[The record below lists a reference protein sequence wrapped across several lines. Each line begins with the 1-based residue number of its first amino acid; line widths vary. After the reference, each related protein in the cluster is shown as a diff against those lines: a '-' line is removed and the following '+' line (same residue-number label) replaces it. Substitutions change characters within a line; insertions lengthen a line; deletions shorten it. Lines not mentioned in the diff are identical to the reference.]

1 MSTNGEQGK
10 VVASI
15 TVSLDGY
22 VTGPDD
28 RPGQGLGVGGER
40 LHYWVMGGP
49 WAYETDHEPG
59 AGMGEADREY
69 YDLLLQGQ
77 SAGICGRGMYD
88 SAGAWGGTNPFPGT
102 LVVLTHRT
110 EDQPV
115 ESTGFVMVDGF
126 DARFDGLERR
136 IDRLEGRMDRLEIR
150 MDALD
155 AKIDRFREELSARI
169 LEAASQF
176 GARITDLELRL
187 SERMGG
193 IEARMSRLEMR
204 MERNLQ
210 WTVGVNLALWSTIL
224 VAILAR
230 G

>member
-88 SAGAWGGTNPFPGT
+88 SAGAFLKQPVRAAQAQADKAGTT
-102 LVVLTHRT
+102 LVFHDVAPDDYGVAVFH
-110 EDQPV
+110 
-115 ESTGFVMVDGF
+115 
-126 DARFDGLERR
+126 DANGN
-136 IDRLEGRMDRLEIR
+136 GRMDKNLMGTPTRPIAFSNNVQGR
-150 MDALD
+150 IGPPAFDAVKLAVQTAGLD
-155 AKIDRFREELSARI
+155 TSV
-169 LEAASQF
+169 
-176 GARITDLELRL
+176 TLR
-187 SERMGG
+187 
-193 IEARMSRLEMR
+193 
-204 MERNLQ
+204 
-210 WTVGVNLALWSTIL
+210 
-224 VAILAR
+224 
-230 G
+230 